1 VLGSGIDKPYPKV
14 HEHLF
19 DRIVEKGG
27 AVLSHF
33 PVGTPAAPYTFPQR
47 NEIIAGLS
55 RGLVVVEAKERSGS
69 LITAQLA
76 LEMGKDVF
84 AVPSDISRRNS
95 LGANRLIQNASA
107 KLLLSPD
114 DILDEYGLT
123 EVSPENRAR
132 ESDAG
137 SQTPL
142 ERNILVALDGN
153 PLSIDALA
161 DSLRSDIREI
171 QIELGK
177 MEILGTIA
185 RNISGQYSLHH
196 G

>member
-1 VLGSGIDKPYPKV
+1 MLGSGIDKPYPRT
-14 HEHLF
+14 HERLF
-19 DRIVEKGG
+19 DRIALKGG
-27 AVLSHF
+27 AVVSHF
-33 PVGTPAAPYTFPQR
+33 SIGTPAAPYTFPQR

-84 AVPSDISRRNS
+84 AIPSDVSRRNS
-95 LGANRLIQNASA
+95 LGTNRLIQNASA

-114 DILDEYGLT
+114 DILEEYGISEST
-123 EVSPENRAR
+123 PEYLAR
-132 ESDAG
+132 QSATVP
-137 SQTPL
+137 QNPL

-153 PLSIDALA
+153 PLTIDALA
-161 DSLRSDIREI
+161 DSLRADIREI

-185 RNISGQYSLHH
+185 RNISGQYSLNH